1 MTPGSVSGTQTI
13 CSGDTPAVLT
23 SAAPTGDGLLTVQW
37 QSSTDGT
44 TFTGIAGANGATYAP
59 GPLTADTWYRILVT
73 STMGTVCTDSTNII
87 KVTVN
92 NFVPGSIGTDQ
103 TICENTPPLSLTSVT
118 PTGDGTFTYRWYSS
132 SDGITFGLIAGVGET
147 YSPGVLTADTWY
159 RRQVTSTLSGKAC
172 SDTTNRVRITVNN
185 MTPAQ

>member
-73 STMGTVCTDSTNII
+73 STMGNCMH
-87 KVTVN
+87 
-92 NFVPGSIGTDQ
+92 
-103 TICENTPPLSLTSVT
+103 
-118 PTGDGTFTYRWYSS
+118 
-132 SDGITFGLIAGVGET
+132 
-147 YSPGVLTADTWY
+147 
-159 RRQVTSTLSGKAC
+159 RQYQYHQGNGK
-172 SDTTNRVRITVNN
+172 
-185 MTPAQ
+185 